1 MAERK
6 WDYKYSMDICPVSL
20 SMNSL
25 RVELVYSFWN
35 FIVYNQFSCSVMSN
49 SLLPHGLQHARLSC
63 PSPAPGASSNSCPS
77 SWWCHP
83 TISSSVIPF
92 SSCIQSFPGSLCI
105 RWPKYW
111 RFSFSI
117 SPSSEY
123 SGLIFLEDWLI
134 WSPCCPRDSQESS
147 STKQFKSINSSAPS
161 LLYGPTLTSIHDYWK
176 SHSFD

>member
-25 RVELVYSFWN
+25 RVELFYSFWN
-35 FIVYNQFSCSVMSN
+35 FIVYNQFSCSVMSD
-49 SLLPHGLQHARLSC
+49 SVRPHGLQHARLPC
-63 PSPAPGASSNSCPS
+63 PSPAPGACSDLCPS

-92 SSCIQSFPGSLCI
+92 SSCLQSFPASPC
-105 RWPKYW
+105 
-111 RFSFSI
+111 I
-117 SPSSEY
+117 SPSNEY

-134 WSPCCPRDSQESS
+134 WSPCCPRNSQESS
-147 STKQFKSINSSAPS
+147 STKRFKSINSSAPS
-161 LLYGPTLTSIHDYWK
+161 LLYGPTFTSIHDYWK